1 MRTTIALGNAP
12 SSGSSLLGNLLD
24 STPFTACGP
33 ELNLF
38 SSNYLYDFDNFK
50 NNLNR
55 SSSAS
60 SVYLYNNKINFHR
73 IHSYGHSFE
82 SFKKLVNESSSL
94 QDFLDKFA
102 LHFLAL
108 RGKDINGVV
117 FEKTPQNL
125 TNIKEYLEK
134 TNNYFVHIVRD
145 PIDVYKSLLKRGYSD
160 KMALLTWFIDEAKM
174 YSYLDHERVI
184 LIKYEELLKNPY
196 EIVSEIIK
204 KVTNR
209 SVSAEEI
216 EIYRDKN
223 IYRKLYTFSLDSWNY
238 GSTDK
243 IQNSNS
249 YDLSNKEAE
258 ALYYLSTLKIGKYY
272 SITYDIPKISFS
284 EILSKLGYEQR
295 FMNSIKKNEN
305 NLNFTNKDKL
315 HLFLKITQNLINNK
329 GKLNSF
335 YSFNPVTQNNYK
347 VKEK

>member
-50 NNLNR
+50 KNLNNY
-55 SSSAS
+55 SAS
-60 SVYLYNNKINFHR
+60 SSIHINRNKINFHR

-160 KMALLTWFIDEAKM
+160 KMALLIWFIDEAKM

-184 LIKYEELLKNPY
+184 LIKYEEVLKNPY
-196 EIVSEIIK
+196 AIVSEIIK

-209 SVSAEEI
+209 SVSQEEI
-216 EIYRDKN
+216 ERYRDEN
-223 IYRKLYTFSLDSWNY
+223 IYRKLYTFSLDSWNFK
-238 GSTDK
+238 STDR

-249 YDLSNKEAE
+249 YDLSTKEAE
-258 ALYYLSTLKIGKYY
+258 ALYYLKSLKIEKHY
-272 SITYDIPKISFS
+272 SKLFDIPEVSFI
-284 EILSKLGYEQR
+284 EILTKFGYEKR
-295 FMNSIKKNEN
+295 FFESIKECEN
-305 NLNFTNKDKL
+305 KPKFTNKDKIL
-315 HLFLKITQNLINNK
+315 LLRKFIKSIDA
-329 GKLNSF
+329 GKNTISTF
-335 YSFNPVTQNNYK
+335 FIFTPVTQ
-347 VKEK
+347 EI